1 MTELKARESLS
12 VRQQKCVSSLSCSV
26 MARFETAFLTAKLRA
41 AAGSAAA
48 EGEPI
53 TSRGST
59 SSSRMTARQKEEGK
73 GWGIASVFHFN
84 LCIAVQG
91 GSSGQISG

>member
-1 MTELKARESLS
+1 MEAP
-12 VRQQKCVSSLSCSV
+12 SSLSCSV
-26 MARFETAFLTAKLRA
+26 MAPFETAFLTAKLRA
-41 AAGSAAA
+41 AASAAA

-59 SSSRMTARQKEEGK
+59 SSSRMTARQKEEEK
-73 GWGIASVFHFN
+73 GRGIASVFHFN

-91 GSSGQISG
+91 GSSGQIIRWVEVDLGSSPT